1 MRKKEREK
9 LKRKGIERI
18 RGKGTVRVRK
28 KKLKKYGS
36 STIKIKLKKR

>member
-9 LKRKGIERI
+9 LKEKGIERI

-28 KKLKKYGS
+28 KKQKKYGS
-36 STIKIKLKKR
+36 STAKIKHKKK